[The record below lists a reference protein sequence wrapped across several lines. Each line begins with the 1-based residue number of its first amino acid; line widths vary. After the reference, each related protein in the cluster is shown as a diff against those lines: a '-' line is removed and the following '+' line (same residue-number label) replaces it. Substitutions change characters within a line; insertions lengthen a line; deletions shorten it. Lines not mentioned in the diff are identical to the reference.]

1 MSKERALRRAERE
14 AAETARRRKID
25 RAEARR
31 AKIRRVRRKLTPRP
45 SRTGRLRWHSRGQL
59 AVTAT
64 VVVLLLLVIWLLVQ
78 STALAVLLTILTV
91 MALPVLMTIAWDRRS
106 A

>member
-1 MSKERALRRAERE
+1 MSKQRALRRVERE
-14 AAETARRRKID
+14 AAEAARRKRIE

-31 AKIRRVRRKLTPRP
+31 AKLRLVRRKLTPRP
-45 SRTGRLRWHSRGQL
+45 GRTGRLRWHSRGQL
-59 AVTAT
+59 AVAAT
-64 VVVLLLLVIWLLVQ
+64 VAVLTLLAIWLLVP

-106 A
+106 S